1 MPSPSLESSAADS
14 DSLIATTL
22 EVQRSP
28 NELHRNA
35 EFFAQCQL
43 YGGICHYSDHIF
55 LASLCGFRTKHIANI
70 EHVAKTRNISLRIL
84 ADMVRKVDS
93 TAFLITII
101 LIAMSKTIDFEKKV
115 IENIFKIA
123 YEKGYK
129 EQVIADALNLDRT
142 VSSKIK
148 SGAKVLRISM
158 LPDIARALEVDV
170 VDLFTYPEK
179 YTKEIG
185 TDTLEEQVSVT
196 FHVPASKRKE
206 LLQMVLT
213 NVEIKKGG
221 NPVETCNL
229 NE

>member
-1 MPSPSLESSAADS
+1 
-14 DSLIATTL
+14 
-22 EVQRSP
+22 
-28 NELHRNA
+28 
-35 EFFAQCQL
+35 
-43 YGGICHYSDHIF
+43 
-55 LASLCGFRTKHIANI
+55 
-70 EHVAKTRNISLRIL
+70 
-84 ADMVRKVDS
+84 MVRKVDS

-206 LLQMVLT
+206 LLEMVLVKESRKPT
-213 NVEIKKGG
+213 
-221 NPVETCNL
+221 T
-229 NE
+229 

>member
-1 MPSPSLESSAADS
+1 
-14 DSLIATTL
+14 
-22 EVQRSP
+22 
-28 NELHRNA
+28 
-35 EFFAQCQL
+35 
-43 YGGICHYSDHIF
+43 
-55 LASLCGFRTKHIANI
+55 
-70 EHVAKTRNISLRIL
+70 
-84 ADMVRKVDS
+84 MVRKLSGD
-93 TAFLITII
+93 TFLITII
-101 LIAMSKTIDFEKKV
+101 LIVMNNAIDFEKKV

-185 TDTLEEQVSVT
+185 ADTLEEQVSVT
-196 FHVPASKRKE
+196 FHVPASMRKA
-206 LLQMVLT
+206 LLDMVCQKDESDESEQAQT
-213 NVEIKKGG
+213 
-221 NPVETCNL
+221 T
-229 NE
+229 